1 MSQQAMSQQAMS
13 QHALSQPGHV
23 VLLGDSVFDNAAYVA
38 GGPDLVRQLRARLPG
53 DWRATLLAVDGAVTR
68 GVAAQLAR
76 MPPDASH
83 LVVSVGGNDALRDE
97 ATLAQPARNL
107 AAALLA
113 LGALRERFAAE
124 YRAMLEGVLR
134 RGLPTAVCTVYDP
147 RFADP
152 QRQRVAVTGL
162 ALFNDVIGRLA
173 FAQGIPL
180 LDLRL
185 ICSEDADYANPI
197 EPSAQGG
204 AKIAGAIA
212 RLVAAHDFSARRS
225 AVFTG

>member
-1 MSQQAMSQQAMS
+1 MS
-13 QHALSQPGHV
+13 QHALTQPGHV
-23 VLLGDSVFDNAAYVA
+23 VLLGDSIFDNGAYVA
-38 GGPDLVRQLRARLPG
+38 GGPDVVRQLRARLPG

>member
-1 MSQQAMSQQAMS
+1 MS
-13 QHALSQPGHV
+13 QHTFPRPGHV

-38 GGPDLVRQLRARLPG
+38 GGPDVVRQLRGRLPG

-76 MPPDASH
+76 IPADASH

-107 AAALLA
+107 AGALLA
-113 LGALRERFAAE
+113 LGALRERFQAE

-134 RGLPTAVCTVYDP
+134 RGLPVALCTVYDP

-152 QRQRVAVTGL
+152 MRQGVAVTGL

-173 FAQGIPL
+173 FAQGVPL

-185 ICSEDADYANPI
+185 ICNEDADYANPI
-197 EPSAQGG
+197 EPSVQGG

-212 RLVAAHDFSARRS
+212 HLVATHDFGARRS